1 MQRYGL
7 FLICKVFGE
16 FILAIVMVFLAAFVT
31 AWGYQVFWNDVVLNV
46 WQLFASGDVLTTMS
60 IPYGACLAIAFGI
73 AMIHNKKAEPT
84 ESIQDAIHKLMI
96 RMFTKL
102 IMIATTIL
110 VVSIVF

>member
-1 MQRYGL
+1 MKNLGEL
-7 FLICKVFGE
+7 LVALLLVF
-16 FILAIVMVFLAAFVT
+16 ISSAIV
-31 AWGYQVFWNDVVLNV
+31 AWGYQVFWNCVVLNV
-46 WQLFASGDVLTTMS
+46 WQLFASGDVINTMK

-110 VVSIVF
+110 VVTIVF